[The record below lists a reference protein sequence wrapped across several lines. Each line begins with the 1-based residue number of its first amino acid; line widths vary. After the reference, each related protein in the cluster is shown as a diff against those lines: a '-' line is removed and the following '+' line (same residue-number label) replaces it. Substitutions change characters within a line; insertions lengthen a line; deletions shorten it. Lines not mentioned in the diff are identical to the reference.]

1 MGDSNRNM
9 IQKLHHGPGIVIGLP
24 TLGRPVSM
32 DWALSLKSLNPPIN
46 FNVVFQ
52 IVQNQEIGAARQAI
66 AEMAVERKAKF
77 LFFLG
82 DDVVVPPHT
91 LRNLIF
97 RLEQDASI
105 DVVGGVYCAKATP
118 TFPLVFRGNGQ
129 GSYWDWKIGEFF
141 ECTGLGMDCTL
152 IRVSAL
158 SELSKPWFKTVD
170 RDEFIEGKNE
180 AEVWTEDLFFFNKLS
195 VEKPKAKVY
204 CDGGVICDH
213 IDIYG
218 DKKYNL
224 PPTSLP
230 MRQKGVLKDKKCL
243 IIGPALDLKDDT
255 FDVTT
260 YGDFDGADYRG
271 QVAQMPFDAE
281 QFDFCIVQ
289 GISINFES
297 YMQEILRVVKSGGKI
312 SLLPIEFMDY
322 KQIQERITKNFQ
334 LAANKLD
341 GNYIELIKL

>member
-1 MGDSNRNM
+1 M
-9 IQKLHHGPGIVIGLP
+9 IQKLHHGPGLVIGLP
-24 TLGRPVSM
+24 TLGRPVSL
-32 DWALSLKSLNPPIN
+32 DWALAFKSLNPPIN
-46 FNVVFQ
+46 FNCIFQ
-52 IVQNQEIGAARQAI
+52 IVQNQEVGAARQAI
-66 AEMAVERKAKF
+66 AELAVEKQAKY

-82 DDVVVPPHT
+82 DDVVIPPHT

-97 RLEQDASI
+97 RLDQDESI
-105 DVVGGVYCAKATP
+105 AVVGGVYCAKATP

-170 RDEFIEGKNE
+170 TDRYIDGKNE
-180 AEVWTEDLFFFNKLS
+180 AEIWTEDLFFFNKLLT
-195 VEKPKAKVY
+195 EQPQAKVF
-204 CDGGVICDH
+204 CDGAVICDH
-213 IDIYG
+213 VDIYG
-218 DKKYNL
+218 GKKYNL

-230 MRQKGVLKDKKCL
+230 MRQKGALKDKKCL
-243 IIGPALDLKDDT
+243 IIGPALELKDDS

-271 QVAQMPFDAE
+271 QVGQMPFDDG

-289 GISINFES
+289 GISTNFPSYIN
-297 YMQEILRVVKSGGKI
+297 EILRVVKSGAKV
-312 SLLPIEFMDY
+312 SMLPGEWMDY
-322 KQIQERITKNFQ
+322 QKIQEWFNS
-334 LAANKLD
+334 KLNLLVKID
-341 GNYIELIKL
+341 GNYLELTKV